1 MASLIDALLQ
11 GNTSTCMSPDRKN
24 SHEICLK
31 EYLKSFFRDTNYKV
45 RYV

>member
-31 EYLKSFFRDTNYKV
+31 EYLKSFFRDANYKV
-45 RYV
+45 RCV